1 MWILGREYLSFLLI
15 RKMYKYADIVQLCN
29 TNDIIIGFLDLVLS
43 SLFLT
48 FLLFISSSTKYRS
61 IHGGHWAILNPPL
74 FLKVSSLCVYTFFFI
89 HLIVLLINIRPA
101 KVRIILLK
109 GRKGRGKGKRERK
122 KTAHTSF
129 FSGNDS
135 SINPLVISFCRL
147 YTRLLDLS
155 S

>member
-1 MWILGREYLSFLLI
+1 MWNLGREYLSFLLI

-29 TNDIIIGFLDLVLS
+29 TNDIIIGSGGLCPVVIISHIPSLHLV
-43 SLFLT
+43 
-48 FLLFISSSTKYRS
+48 IDKIQEYPW
-61 IHGGHWAILNPPL
+61 GHWAILNPPL

-122 KTAHTSF
+122 KENCSHLF
-129 FSGNDS
+129 F
-135 SINPLVISFCRL
+135 FRKWF
-147 YTRLLDLS
+147 
-155 S
+155 